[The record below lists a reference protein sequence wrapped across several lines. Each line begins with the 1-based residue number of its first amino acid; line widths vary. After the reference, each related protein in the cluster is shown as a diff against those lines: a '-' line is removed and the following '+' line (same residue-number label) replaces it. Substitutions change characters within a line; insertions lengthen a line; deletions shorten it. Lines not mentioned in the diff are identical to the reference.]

1 MGWSPRPLL
10 ALLILPLLAG
20 NAPAQAPDRQQATSS
35 HSWQQPVVAGDGW
48 HRFGHSTRISAPAV
62 DAAAVEPVEHAFQQ
76 ELMSSEMIAPAS
88 SEQDFYGAPVIRESA
103 PPFEGEVYPI
113 QTPLDEEPY
122 DDFATP
128 AAPPFTPGAPPQQHF
143 GPADG
148 GWLGMRLKSAKG
160 TGTYLSGKGNT
171 FGMTSLDLRGTLEF
185 PSLPGIF
192 ATPRFGWHFLDG
204 PASTD
209 LPGQLYNLSVD
220 FLMVRPI
227 GHNWMIHVAVAPSL
241 YTDFDHVSGDSV
253 RIVGRGLAFYQWS
266 PTLQLS
272 GGVIYLD
279 RDDIPILPAA
289 GVVYTPSDATRIE
302 LMFPRPR
309 IARRYQVAADHER
322 WFYLTGELG
331 GGTWSVKRT
340 SGRDDVATYGDLRLL
355 FGIEH
360 KWYAGPSLFFEG
372 GHVFN
377 RKLEYKSNIGNRD
390 FTDTVMVRIGASF

>member
-1 MGWSPRPLL
+1 MGWPPRLLL
-10 ALLILPLLAG
+10 ALLILPLIAG
-20 NAPAQAPDRQQATSS
+20 NVPAQAPDGQQVSPS
-35 HSWQQPVVAGDGW
+35 HALPQPAAGDGW
-48 HRFGHSTRISAPAV
+48 HSFGHSARPAAPAV
-62 DAAAVEPVEHAFQQ
+62 EPIQHAFRQDLAAPGMV
-76 ELMSSEMIAPAS
+76 EPAS
-88 SEQDFYGAPVIRESA
+88 SEQSSYGAPAI
-103 PPFEGEVYPI
+103 EGGVPSFQEDVYPT
-113 QTPLDEEPY
+113 QTPLDEYPY
-122 DDFATP
+122 DELPPP
-128 AAPPFTPGAPPQQHF
+128 AAPTFKPVAPPHQHF
-143 GPADG
+143 APADG
-148 GWLGMRLKSAKG
+148 GWLGMRLKSTKA

-171 FGMTSLDLRGTLEF
+171 FGMTSLDFRGTLEF
-185 PSLPGIF
+185 PALPGIF

-220 FLMVRPI
+220 LLMVRPI
-227 GHNWMIHVAVAPSL
+227 GRNWMVHLAVAPSL

-253 RIVGRGLAFYQWS
+253 RIVGRGLAFYRWS

-272 GGVIYLD
+272 GGVVYLD

-289 GVVYTPSDATRIE
+289 GLVYTPNDDTRIE

-309 IARRYQVAADHER
+309 IARRYQVEANHER

-355 FGIEH
+355 FGIDH

-372 GHVFN
+372 GYVFS
-377 RKLEYKSNIGNRD
+377 RDLEYESNIGNRS
-390 FTDTVMVRIGASF
+390 FTDTVMVRIGANF